1 MTDERPP
8 HSSSRADRSLD
19 DVIDQLLP
27 VPDHAEQGETGQVS
41 DKIDVVVPVPGR
53 TPESIEDDASTR
65 EELDVDTSGD
75 GIDDI
80 IPTS

>member
-8 HSSSRADRSLD
+8 HSSRPADRSLD

-27 VPDHAEQGETGQVS
+27 VPDDAEQGETGQVS
-41 DKIDVVVPVPGR
+41 DKIDVVVPVPER

>member
-1 MTDERPP
+1 MTDERHP
-8 HSSSRADRSLD
+8 HTSKPTANSLD

-27 VPDHAEQGETGQVS
+27 VPDNAEPGETGHVA
-41 DKIDVVVPVPGR
+41 DKIDVLIPAPERDPRPV
-53 TPESIEDDASTR
+53 EDDASTR
-65 EELDVDTSGD
+65 EELDVDTSAD

>member
-1 MTDERPP
+1 MNDKRPP
-8 HSSSRADRSLD
+8 QNPTPAGDSLD

-27 VPDHAEQGETGQVS
+27 VPDDAEPGETGQVTG
-41 DKIDVVVPVPGR
+41 KIDVVTPVPER
-53 TPESIEDDASTR
+53 SPETIEDDASTQ
-65 EELDVDTSGD
+65 EELDVDTSAD